1 VPSAAHGSPSHTS
14 LLCTEAAERSALL
27 RIRDSIVELDLT
39 EPASFTSTT
48 TITFDCSSPGSST
61 FVDFKGTEL
70 WSASLNDRPLDIA
83 AWRRGR
89 LPLDDLGEQN
99 TLVISGL
106 MAYSSDGEGLHRHV
120 DPADKQTYLY
130 AMSFLDAAPR
140 WFACFD
146 QPDLKSP
153 YSFEVRAPEDWTVI
167 GNGPSRPVSPGRWRI
182 RAEHPLSTY
191 FVTLVAGPYVSV
203 HDSYLGAD
211 GEQIRLGLHVRAS
224 LGEHLEAEAAD
235 MFAVTKACFDYYHR
249 VFGIRYPFGDYHQA
263 FVPDFNAGAM
273 ENPGCVTFRDSFVF
287 RARATEA
294 ERASRAGVIAHEMA
308 HQWFGDLVT
317 MRWWDDLWLNESF
330 AEYMAH
336 RCCTEVTGYPL
347 WTEFGIVRKSWGSA
361 ADQGPSTHPVAG
373 NGAVDAESALQD
385 FDGISYAKG
394 ASLLKQLV
402 AFVSDRVFFAGL
414 RRYFDA
420 HAFANA
426 EFGDLLAAW
435 TAAGA
440 VGLDDWAGQWL
451 RTSGMD
457 TITAEVGEEVGPASA
472 AGEVV
477 TVRRRP
483 PLGSAASRLHA
494 IDVAGFDDSGVEQA
508 RAAIRLGSMGETIHL
523 PRSALV
529 VPDAGDDTWA
539 KIRFGSDAAWSL
551 VPGVLAGRPPAPTR
565 VVIFN
570 AIRDAVRDAE
580 LEPSRALEIICASMT
595 SEPADVVVSS
605 MLRFARDSLAGNY
618 ADTADRAARMATV
631 NATARV
637 LLLTAAPGS
646 DRQLVAFRAT
656 IATTADTAELSD
668 WLSGRHLPGGLR
680 LDPEL
685 TWGVVERLVTLGGD
699 PELIEDTVAID
710 RSASAEVH
718 AARARASRPDEAAKA
733 EAWGRLTRPSGLSAY
748 ELYATAEGFFLP
760 WQHELTEP
768 YVRRYFTEI
777 AATAE
782 FRTGWALGRT
792 ALLAFP
798 TAAPSSAL
806 AWAESALE
814 APGLAAPIRRSL
826 ADGTDEL
833 RRALNA
839 RRA

>member
-1 VPSAAHGSPSHTS
+1 MPSAAHGSASHTS
-14 LLCTEAAERSALL
+14 LLRTEAAERSRIV

-70 WSASLNDRPLDIA
+70 WSASLNDRPLDLA
-83 AWRRGR
+83 AWRSGR
-89 LPLDDLGEQN
+89 LPLTDLGEQN

-153 YSFEVRAPEDWTVI
+153 YTFEVRAPEDWTVI

-203 HDSYLGAD
+203 HDTYVGAD
-211 GEQIRLGLHVRAS
+211 GDQIRLGLHVRAS

-249 VFGIRYPFGDYHQA
+249 VFGVRYPFGDYHQA

-273 ENPGCVTFRDSFVF
+273 ENPGCVTVPGLLTSSGRGRPRWSGP
-287 RARATEA
+287 AGP
-294 ERASRAGVIAHEMA
+294 GVIAHEMA

-336 RCCTEVTGYPL
+336 RCCTEVTAYPL

-402 AFVSDRVFFAGL
+402 AFVSDDVFFAGL

-426 EFGDLLAAW
+426 ELGDLLAAW

-477 TVRRRP
+477 TIRRRP
-483 PLGSAASRLHA
+483 PHGSAADRLHA

-508 RAAIRLGSMGETIHL
+508 RAAIRLGSVGESIHL

-539 KIRFGSDAAWSL
+539 KIRFGRDAAWSL
-551 VPGVLAGRPPAPTR
+551 VPAVLAGQPPAPTR

-580 LEPSRALEIICASMT
+580 LEPSRALEIVCASMT

-605 MLRFARDSLAGNY
+605 MLRFARDSLAGHY
-618 ADTADRAARMATV
+618 ADPADRAGSDGDGERDRPGPAADRGPGLGPAAGRLPGDDRHHRRHGGADGLAVRAVAARRVA
-631 NATARV
+631 ARSGAH
-637 LLLTAAPGS
+637 LGGRRAAGDPRRRSGADRRHRCHGPVRVGRGARRPGS
-646 DRQLVAFRAT
+646 RQ
-656 IATTADTAELSD
+656 
-668 WLSGRHLPGGLR
+668 P
-680 LDPEL
+680 
-685 TWGVVERLVTLGGD
+685 
-699 PELIEDTVAID
+699 
-710 RSASAEVH
+710 
-718 AARARASRPDEAAKA
+718 
-733 EAWGRLTRPSGLSAY
+733 
-748 ELYATAEGFFLP
+748 
-760 WQHELTEP
+760 
-768 YVRRYFTEI
+768 
-777 AATAE
+777 
-782 FRTGWALGRT
+782 
-792 ALLAFP
+792 
-798 TAAPSSAL
+798 
-806 AWAESALE
+806 
-814 APGLAAPIRRSL
+814 
-826 ADGTDEL
+826 
-833 RRALNA
+833 A
-839 RRA
+839 RRGGEGRRRGSA